1 MARFINLQ
9 DMMKPPQTKTTKRH
23 YFRITPLPSS
33 ESTDA
38 GAGLIA
44 ETSDFED
51 ASDAAS
57 TTDSKMAPEDA
68 EDMAAVCRDL
78 SDDFCQLCHDG
89 GDLVVCSSCPR
100 AFCIHHVPEYRE
112 LDECEQAVARFR
124 CLCCHQ
130 TSKEAVAAAK
140 AGQHLAYRAFF
151 RPAAQGSLKP
161 TSISPT
167 KLAEIYGHKSVHAR
181 CNTGEAVVIQLR
193 LSGMPSEG
201 STAKIFHETLC
212 GYFLGGRKSQLK
224 YIDAA
229 FNVRNDKAA
238 KEWASKLDKK
248 LEAVERM
255 RNARVMIFVLTH
267 SNDDTGNLML
277 SPNPVRFAGSM
288 KEWFDGVFTPK
299 LRSIVMERDTT
310 VAFLSCGALVRTQDT
325 LQGLVDHAKGMRLAR
340 VFGFHAES
348 LQPAFTAQLFQT
360 FAHKVWIEGN
370 HFDDTHIGELLS
382 NSVHLGRHTHVILI
396 TLLPPEGPSVAPR
409 ARVAE
414 YFWTLKTYKPWGWP
428 MPIQCP
434 VCFSIMCLR
443 SEDYKP
449 SRDADAERV
458 VHVGCKAE
466 EDPTM
471 AGDGSKKVA
480 DGALVVRCLR
490 KGCKYKKLVQKREG
504 SRLIKSGEGGSWMTV
519 DLDAN

>member
-1 MARFINLQ
+1 
-9 DMMKPPQTKTTKRH
+9 
-23 YFRITPLPSS
+23 
-33 ESTDA
+33 
-38 GAGLIA
+38 
-44 ETSDFED
+44 
-51 ASDAAS
+51 
-57 TTDSKMAPEDA
+57 MAPEDA

-78 SDDFCQLCHDG
+78 SDDVSVNLRAVRYAVLMIGVAFPKFCQLCHDG

-140 AGQHLAYRAFF
+140 ARQHLAYRVFQDLTPAACLPLRRFMQAFF

-161 TSISPT
+161 MSISPT
-167 KLAEIYGHKSVHAR
+167 KLAEINGHKSVHAR

-201 STAKIFHETLC
+201 STAKIFHETLR

-248 LEAVERM
+248 LEAVERCVPLSNGRPMRVEIVTSACRM

-288 KEWFDGVFTPK
+288 KEVRGVPRCDLRALRLLNKWFDGVFTPK

-325 LQGLVDHAKGMRLAR
+325 LQGLVDHAKLY
-340 VFGFHAES
+340 VDCNF
-348 LQPAFTAQLFQT
+348 
-360 FAHKVWIEGN
+360 
-370 HFDDTHIGELLS
+370 
-382 NSVHLGRHTHVILI
+382 
-396 TLLPPEGPSVAPR
+396 
-409 ARVAE
+409 
-414 YFWTLKTYKPWGWP
+414 
-428 MPIQCP
+428 
-434 VCFSIMCLR
+434 
-443 SEDYKP
+443 
-449 SRDADAERV
+449 
-458 VHVGCKAE
+458 
-466 EDPTM
+466 M
-471 AGDGSKKVA
+471 A
-480 DGALVVRCLR
+480 VRFF
-490 KGCKYKKLVQKREG
+490 
-504 SRLIKSGEGGSWMTV
+504 
-519 DLDAN
+519 